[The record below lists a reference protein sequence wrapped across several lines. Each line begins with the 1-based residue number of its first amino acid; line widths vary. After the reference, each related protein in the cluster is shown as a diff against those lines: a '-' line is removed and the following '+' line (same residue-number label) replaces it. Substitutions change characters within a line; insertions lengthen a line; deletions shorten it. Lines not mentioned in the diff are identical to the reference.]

1 MDIDLYA
8 FFGVSDDC
16 SAKDVKRA
24 YKEKARQL
32 HPDKNKDNP
41 KAKEEFQQLKDYYDI
56 LHEPV
61 TRKEYDRKWK
71 AKREAAKRNQALD
84 SERRKL
90 KEKLEAQEAKAKTE
104 RERLRRQAATD
115 SVADQ
120 LRREWQR
127 QTEQMEFEARL
138 ARKRAIEEEEE
149 RRTHAMA
156 KTPRP
161 GGDQTTTVVRVKWS
175 VPANPEAA
183 ACYTREFVMTCLSE
197 YGEITALT
205 IGKRGTAFADFL
217 TYTDAL
223 AAVEASK
230 RDAVG
235 LPTLPLKLSFVE
247 EHAMGAARPTVC
259 TGSPEGHTKDRTVG
273 RQSGDE
279 LRVNGSTPT
288 AFNSF
293 ETDILSRM
301 ANFNG

>member
-16 SAKDVKRA
+16 STKDVKRA

-56 LHEPV
+56 LHEPT

-90 KEKLEAQEAKAKTE
+90 KEKLEAQEAKAKAE
-104 RERLRRQAATD
+104 RERLRRQTATD

-127 QTEQMEFEARL
+127 QTEQVELEARL

-149 RRTHAMA
+149 RRAHAMA
-156 KTPRP
+156 KTLRP
-161 GGDQTTTVVRVKWS
+161 GGDQTTTVVRVKWAVS
-175 VPANPEAA
+175 ANPEAA

-197 YGEITALT
+197 YGEVTALT
-205 IGKRGTAFADFL
+205 VGKRGTALADFR

-230 RDAVG
+230 RDAIG
-235 LPTLPLKLSFVE
+235 LPTLPLKLSFIE
-247 EHAMGAARPTVC
+247 QHAKEAVHPTVYK
-259 TGSPEGHTKDRTVG
+259 GSSEGHTKGQTDG
-273 RQSGDE
+273 HQSGNE
-279 LRVNGSTPT
+279 LHVNGSPPT
-288 AFNSF
+288 AFDSF